1 MVTQRKQNKDELF
14 REKVATRWR
23 EFKQVME
30 GHYTSEYELNTVKN
44 AFLAG
49 IAASEDGGI
58 SKHKAHVLC
67 ELVKTPE
74 SEI

>member
-23 EFKQVME
+23 KFKQVME
-30 GHYTSEYELNTVKN
+30 GHYTSECELNTVKN

-49 IAASEDGGI
+49 IAASKDGGI
-58 SKHKAHVLC
+58 SKREAHILC